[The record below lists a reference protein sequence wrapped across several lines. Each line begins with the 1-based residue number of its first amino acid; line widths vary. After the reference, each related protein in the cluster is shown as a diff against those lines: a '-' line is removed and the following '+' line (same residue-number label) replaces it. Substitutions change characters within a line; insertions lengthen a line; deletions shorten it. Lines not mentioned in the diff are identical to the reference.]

1 MLSALIADV
10 VFHHPFFYPVH
21 FSCFRSLYTLYIHL
35 VLMIWRLWRPMA
47 IGWERGDKPH
57 WMQIKFI
64 SYARS
69 SPSSPPLSFSL
80 FVSLSLFR
88 FGNLFFSRFP
98 VLPLRLQS
106 KKIPLAQQKPSL
118 LFPLGF
124 LLCLRSLMRFKCF
137 RKCKYSIHATKH
149 TINIC
154 KTKNNQLTNT
164 KYPWKIPNDINL
176 SSIYF
181 GQIYFSHYFN

>member
-1 MLSALIADV
+1 MLFFIILFFTPCISHVFVLCIRCTYIWFWWFGGCGGLWQLDENAATSRTECKSNSFHMPAL
-10 VFHHPFFYPVH
+10 
-21 FSCFRSLYTLYIHL
+21 
-35 VLMIWRLWRPMA
+35 RLPL
-47 IGWERGDKPH
+47 PL
-57 WMQIKFI
+57 
-64 SYARS
+64 
-69 SPSSPPLSFSL
+69 SPSLSL
-80 FVSLSLFR
+80 SLSLFR